1 MRLPHLRRRLLLEEP
16 ERLPD
21 GAGGFAETWLTLGT
35 LWAEVTPLHGRE
47 VASGGTLLSE
57 NGHRIVIRAA
67 PEGAAMRP
75 RPDQRLRDGA
85 RIFTILAVTERDPGG
100 RFLTC
105 LTREELA
112 P

>member
-21 GAGGFAETWLTLGT
+21 GAGGFVQNWLTLGEV
-35 LWAEVTPLHGRE
+35 WAEMTPLQGRE
-47 VASGGTLLSE
+47 VATGGTVLSQS
-57 NGHRIVIRAA
+57 GHRIVIRAA
-67 PEGAAMRP
+67 PDGTSMRP
-75 RPDQRLRDGA
+75 RSDQRLREGA

-105 LTREELA
+105 ITREEVS